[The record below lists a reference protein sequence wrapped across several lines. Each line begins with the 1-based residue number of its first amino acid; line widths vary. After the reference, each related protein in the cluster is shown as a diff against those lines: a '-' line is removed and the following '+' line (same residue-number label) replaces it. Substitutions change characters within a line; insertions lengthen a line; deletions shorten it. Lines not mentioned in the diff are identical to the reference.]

1 MTIQKKIM
9 FPFIFGICASMF
21 AQDANV
27 RQKITRNYDLANTNS
42 LVEKLTLSANSSKEL
57 ALKIAK
63 EKNLPI
69 SGISNEGRFFE
80 LQGVFPNGDLKY
92 FTTYNAGSR
101 ATARVNSISTGG
113 EFKLNLNGEN
123 MIIGILEGTVALETH
138 QEFTDDNGVTR
149 VKKGENFPPLQNFPQ
164 NQLENYLFQKAH
176 ATHTTGTLI
185 AKGLNPKAKGI
196 APKASVNMFNWNGD
210 VAKMTTQAS
219 KGLLVSN
226 HSYGINIVVPD
237 GKGGYVLVVA
247 PGNFGLYEEEA
258 IAYDK
263 LIYNHKYYQPVMAA
277 GNDRGWAKAAN
288 PSKKGND
295 MLLGKT
301 VAKNTVVVAAVEEVL
316 NYTSASDVIM
326 SDFSNFGPADDFRIK
341 PDISAKGVKV
351 LSALYEF
358 PKPPNSIY
366 SEPLNNLYVENE
378 GTSMAAPVVT
388 GVFALWQ
395 QWAIENS
402 KDGVPF
408 KSATLRA
415 MMAHTADE
423 AGNTPG
429 PDHMFGWGLLNAQRG
444 VEVMLNSKIEG
455 ASVIEE
461 NILNNNA
468 KYDKTISVNGEV
480 SKINV
485 TIAWT
490 DPAGTFHM
498 SNFES
503 ENNVIPAIVND
514 LDVVVTKAGEEF
526 LPWKLKKDFN
536 DLRAIKENNDVDNIE
551 KIEIDNVTAG
561 EYTVSVSHKGS
572 LTFDMQEYSLIV
584 SLIKEDGTLLST
596 DNNQLTTVDTF
607 KIWPNPVNEVLNI
620 TIPESNGFEKVSYA
634 IYDITGKLLSRGHEQ
649 NNTSIEVPVSELSK
663 GVYFIE
669 IQSNGLKSSTQKF
682 IKN

>member
-27 RQKITRNYDLANTNS
+27 RQKITKNYDLVKTNS
-42 LVEKLTLSANSSKEL
+42 IVEKLTLSANSSKEE
-57 ALKIAK
+57 ALKIAR
-63 EKNLPI
+63 ERNLPI
-69 SGISNEGRFFE
+69 SGITPDGRYFE
-80 LQGVFPNGDLKY
+80 LQGVLPGGDLKY
-92 FTTYNAGSR
+92 LTTYNAGSR
-101 ATARVNSISTGG
+101 TTSRVDQISSGG
-113 EFKLNLNGEN
+113 DMGLDLNGEN
-123 MIIGILEGTVALETH
+123 MLIGILEGTVALETH
-138 QEFTDDNGVTR
+138 LEFADESGNSR
-149 VKKGENFPPLQNFPQ
+149 VIKGENFPPIGSYLD
-164 NQLENYLFQKAH
+164 QLENYQFMKFH
-176 ATHTTGTLI
+176 STHTTGTLI

-196 APKASVNMFNWNGD
+196 APKSKVKMFSWNND
-210 VAKMTTQAS
+210 VAKMNLEAS

-226 HSYGINIVVPD
+226 HSYGVNIFASDKNNNPVLIIN
-237 GKGGYVLVVA
+237 K
-247 PGNFGLYEEEA
+247 GNFGLYAPESVNF
-258 IAYDK
+258 DQ

-277 GNDRGWAKAAN
+277 GNDRERALIAN
-288 PSKKGND
+288 PTKKGND
-295 MLLGKT
+295 LLIGKA

-316 NYTSASDVIM
+316 NYTSASDVVM
-326 SDFSNFGPADDFRIK
+326 TSYSNFGPADDFRIK
-341 PDISAKGVKV
+341 PDISTKG
-351 LSALYEF
+351 SAVYSTAYEF
-358 PKPPNSIY
+358 PKPPKTIY
-366 SEPLNNLYVENE
+366 DEAENNLYAPND
-378 GTSMAAPVVT
+378 GTSMAAPAAT
-388 GVFALWQ
+388 AVFTLWQ

-423 AGNTPG
+423 AGNAPG
-429 PDHMFGWGLLNAQRG
+429 PDHMFGWGLLNAKRG

-461 NILNNNA
+461 NTLNNNA
-468 KYDKTISVNGEV
+468 KYNKIISVNEEV
-480 SKINV
+480 DKIIV

-490 DPAGTFHM
+490 DPAGKFHM
-498 SNFES
+498 SNYES
-503 ENNVIPAIVND
+503 ENNIIPAIVND

-551 KIEIDNVTAG
+551 KVEIDNVSAG
-561 EYTVSVSHKGS
+561 EYTITVSHKGS
-572 LTFDMQEYSLIV
+572 LTFDMQEYSLII

-596 DNNQLTTVDTF
+596 DNNQLSTADTF
-607 KIWPNPVNEVLNI
+607 KIWPNPVNNLLNI

-634 IYDITGKLLSRGHEQ
+634 IYDITGKLISKGNEQ
-649 NNTSIEVPVSELSK
+649 NSTSIEVPVSELSK

-669 IQSNGLKSSTQKF
+669 IQSNGLRTSTQKF